1 MVLLITVAGKMS
13 KVEHKF
19 GKSWKK
25 IGFHGD
31 LIKAEAENYRKILFR

>member
-25 IGFHGD
+25 LDFM
-31 LIKAEAENYRKILFR
+31 AT